1 MSIIF
6 VVIIKLPVLSE
17 CFLFSDV
24 AKTHLERMS
33 RFWPLVIGETII
45 FNMASVRQFCKGGG
59 GGRFFTSFTA
69 ICQSYYVCKEF
80 NRTVEFIFKNVC
92 DDFLFLI

>member
-59 GGRFFTSFTA
+59 VDFSLLSLLSVNHIMFARNLIGLWNS
-69 ICQSYYVCKEF
+69 SLKMYVM
-80 NRTVEFIFKNVC
+80 IFY
-92 DDFLFLI
+92 F